1 MPYRILFTKEV
12 IKDIEKQS
20 PKIIKKLKEI
30 IKNQISI
37 EPYSRKKLVGDL
49 KGFYSIRLNYRDR
62 IVYSID
68 EKNKVI
74 YIHKTRTHLSS
85 IELEN
90 LC

>member
-1 MPYRILFTKEV
+1 MPYRILFTKEA

-37 EPYSRKKLVGDL
+37 EPYSGKKLVGDL

-68 EKNKVI
+68 EKSKVI
-74 YIHKTRTHLSS
+74 YIHKTRTHYHA
-85 IELEN
+85 
-90 LC
+90 